1 MMKNKQKI
9 STAAETANQKATIKR
24 NPSEIRD
31 KIMEGLKLSY
41 ERLVEEKRKK
51 GQYLIVYR
59 NGKNVKIKP

>member
-1 MMKNKQKI
+1 MKSKQKI
-9 STAAETANQKATIKR
+9 STVAETSNQNATVKR